1 VKTVMDNETE
11 RRLDLLD
18 SRLEMNLS
26 LNDLRIL
33 VGNFRALEYQ
43 MGLEDTDYLDADGL
57 GLKHKLEEAYRGALL
72 RLGFQGAGCQ
82 KLVTG
87 GIGVA

>member
-1 VKTVMDNETE
+1 MNTAMNNETE
-11 RRLDLLD
+11 SRLDLLD
-18 SRLEMNLS
+18 SRLDVNLS

-57 GLKHKLEEAYRGALL
+57 GLKHKLEEAYRGAL
-72 RLGFQGAGCQ
+72 RRVGFQGASGQ
-82 KLVTG
+82 RLATG